1 MRIAVFGA
9 NGGTGRLLTQQALE
23 AGHDVVAVLRR
34 PAQLP
39 LVHERLTVVEADVH
53 DVEAVARAVAGSE
66 AVLSTLGVPFTRKP
80 IKIYSAGIV
89 SIGAAMKQH
98 GIARVV
104 VVSSSATEPH
114 RHEGAGFL
122 LNRVMQ
128 PLVTATIGKTTYAD
142 MRKMEA
148 HLRSSDLQW
157 TVMRPSGLFDAPAV
171 SDYQLH
177 QNRADGVFTSRADL
191 AASMLAQITSTQ
203 WIRKNVAVTT
213 SEGAPTLLQMI
224 RREALAGR

>member
-1 MRIAVFGA
+1 MQIAVFGA
-9 NGGTGRLLTQQALE
+9 NGGTGRLLTQQALD
-23 AGHDVVAVLRR
+23 AGHDVVAVVRR
-34 PAQLP
+34 PEQFP
-39 LVHERLTVVEADVH
+39 LAHGRLTVVEADVH
-53 DVEAVARAVAGSE
+53 DVEAVARAVTGSE

-80 IKIYSAGIV
+80 ITVYSAGIA
-89 SIGAAMKQH
+89 SIDAAMRQH

-104 VVSSSATEPH
+104 VVSSAGTEPR

-142 MRKMEA
+142 MRNMEA
-148 HLRSSDLQW
+148 HLRSSHLHW
-157 TVMRPSGLFDAPAV
+157 TVIRPSGLFDAPAV
-171 SDYQLH
+171 SKYQLREDH
-177 QNRADGVFTSRADL
+177 ADGVFTSRADL

-213 SEGAPTLLQMI
+213 LEGAPTLLQMI
-224 RREALAGR
+224 RREAFAGR

>member
-1 MRIAVFGA
+1 MQIAVFGA
-9 NGGTGRLLTQQALE
+9 NGGTGRVLTQHALD
-23 AGHDVVAVLRR
+23 AGHDVVAVVRR
-34 PAQLP
+34 PAQFP
-39 LVHERLTVVEADVH
+39 LAHERLTPVEADVH

-80 IKIYSAGIV
+80 IDVYSAGIA

-104 VVSSSATEPH
+104 VVSSAATEPR

-122 LNRVMQ
+122 LNWVMQ
-128 PLVTATIGKTTYAD
+128 PLVTATIGRTTYAD

-148 HLRSSDLQW
+148 YLRASSLDW

-171 SDYQLH
+171 SSYRLH
-177 QNRADGVFTSRADL
+177 EDHADGVFTSRADL
-191 AASMLAQITSTQ
+191 AAAMLAQTTSSA
-203 WIRKNVAVTT
+203 WIRKNLAVTT
-213 SEGAPTLLQMI
+213 SEGAPTVLQML
-224 RREALAGR
+224 RREAFARH